1 MGFTPWLYAATSTAQ
16 DEIFGFIEGNADLM
30 AIHLDGGVPW
40 PEAFTANNF
49 DNYGSG
55 VKSEVAGL
63 VTRLSGMTNKT
74 IYLAV
79 SPFNSLRDGKAQY
92 WNVSTG
98 ESLPSPWDSLQFNSD
113 FVVAA
118 YFNYLDELIKKFDP
132 TYVNYAVEINEYY
145 HNVPG
150 DIVNLQYF
158 FVNLYSLLKAKYPDR
173 IFMVSFAMTSPGSA
187 KMRETADLFQ
197 LIKSYV
203 DMVGISVY
211 PYAFYSH
218 PDKGNPANLPSNWL
232 TQIEEIAPDRPY
244 FIAETGFVGESLSI
258 PAFGLE
264 VVSDE
269 SKQKAYLEKLFE
281 DSNKLKVAGI
291 VWFAAYDFDDLWND
305 LLGDNLSLIWR
316 DTGLKDGNQS
326 SRQALDSWKNWL
338 NLKYQPL

>member
-1 MGFTPWLYAATSTAQ
+1 MKKWLLFFLILSIFSCGGEGSKDSVNTPISGVRHFRMGFTPWLYAATSTAQ

-158 FVNLYSLLKAKYPDR
+158 FVNLYSLLK
-173 IFMVSFAMTSPGSA
+173 
-187 KMRETADLFQ
+187 
-197 LIKSYV
+197 
-203 DMVGISVY
+203 
-211 PYAFYSH
+211 
-218 PDKGNPANLPSNWL
+218 
-232 TQIEEIAPDRPY
+232 
-244 FIAETGFVGESLSI
+244 
-258 PAFGLE
+258 
-264 VVSDE
+264 
-269 SKQKAYLEKLFE
+269 
-281 DSNKLKVAGI
+281 
-291 VWFAAYDFDDLWND
+291 
-305 LLGDNLSLIWR
+305 
-316 DTGLKDGNQS
+316 
-326 SRQALDSWKNWL
+326 
-338 NLKYQPL
+338 